1 MNVIVVGGGPA
12 GMMAAISA
20 AENGHQVT
28 LIEKNEKLGKKLFIT
43 GKGRCNFTNAS
54 DLKTLMEHIIT
65 NPKFLYSALYSFDN
79 QAVMD
84 FFELHGMDYK
94 VERGMRVFPSS
105 DHSSDV
111 IRTLSDYMKMLGVT
125 VLLNTEL
132 INLNIKDSKVLGVQT
147 SKGSM
152 TSDAVILA
160 LGGKSYPSCGANG
173 DTWRI
178 LKNHN
183 IKTSPAEP
191 SLVPLT
197 TSDEYVQALQG
208 LSLKNV
214 KLTIFD
220 GNKVKYSDQGEMMFT
235 HFGIT
240 GPLVLTASC
249 YLKESD
255 YSNNLIAEIDLKP
268 ALSEKQ
274 LDERLLRDFDEYKN
288 KQFKNALNKL
298 LPSKLIPIIIQLS
311 NISAEKPVNSI
322 TKDER
327 MNLISVLKHFALHV
341 NGNRGFNEAIITRG
355 GISTSEINP
364 KTMELKKIK
373 GLYVVGEMIDVDA
386 HTGGYNLQIAWSTG
400 HLCGESIEY

>member
-147 SKGSM
+147 SKGLM

-178 LKNHN
+178 LKNHD

-197 TSDEYVQALQG
+197 TSDQYVQALQG

-220 GNKVKYSDQGEMMFT
+220 GNKVKYSEQGEMMFT

-255 YSNNLIAEIDLKP
+255 YSNKLIAEIDLKP

-288 KQFKNALNKL
+288 KQFKNTLNKL

-327 MNLISVLKHFALHV
+327 MNLITVLKHFALHV